1 MKVRFW
7 LLDVNYE
14 VKGGLPELWIWG
26 ITESSERIL
35 VIDRSFSAYFYAVV
49 EENHSADAV
58 AERILKERYTTLSK
72 VEPVERRFFGRPVK
86 AVKVYCKNPDVM
98 PKLARELRRLEGVKD
113 CFEDDIRYSMRYLID
128 NNVIPSTWHEAE
140 VIEGKSIGKIR
151 VDKVYTA
158 KSVPKPI
165 DRTDVPALRILAFST
180 IYYSKEGSPKPERN
194 PVIMISTVTNDEQH
208 KEFLTD
214 KTGDDQP
221 ILEAFIKYVKNFN
234 PDIIVGY
241 GVNGQDWPYLV
252 ERCRK
257 AGLRLRVDRAETE
270 PHTSVYSHVSL
281 TGRAGLDLAD
291 YADGFA
297 DVKVKTL
304 ANLAAYLGVMKL
316 ADRVI
321 VEEVDY
327 ASYWDDPKKRE
338 DLKRFSMDNARCIKG
353 VTDAIL
359 DFAMQLSSLVGL
371 PLDHVGTAAAGFRVE
386 WFLIKS
392 THKIGELVPK
402 RLEQPYRPY
411 TGGLV
416 LTPKSGLHENVAVLD
431 FKSMYPSLM
440 IAYNLSP
447 DTYIGSEDPLP
458 REGFYEAPEVNH
470 RFRKEPPG
478 FYKEVLTY
486 LISVRNEIKLKMK
499 KLRPTSMEYRVLD
512 ARQKAVKVI
521 TNATYGYAGWTGAR
535 WYVKPVAE
543 AAAAWGRHTIS
554 RAIKMAED
562 MALEVVYGD
571 TDSIFVQY
579 DDAKVTKLSKDIKN
593 EMGLEIKPDKIYV
606 RIFFTE
612 AKKRYAG
619 LMSDGELDVVG
630 LEVMR
635 GDWAGIAKEAQE
647 NVLDVILREKSPE
660 KAVAIVEQYVYRLR
674 KKQVPYR
681 DLIIW
686 KTQTKQTEEYE
697 VNASHVEAAK
707 MLRAKGWE
715 LSVGDK
721 VGYVIV
727 TGKGRLFERV
737 KPYVFATYDD
747 VDVEYYV
754 TKQIVPAAARVL
766 AFFGKSEEDLLKTV
780 GVEKKSK
787 KLSDFF
793 AG

>member
-1 MKVRFW
+1 MKVCFW

-14 VKGGLPELWIWG
+14 VKTGIPELWIWG

-35 VIDRSFSAYFYAVV
+35 IIDRSFSAYFYVV
-49 EENHSADAV
+49 LEEGHSAGEV
-58 AERILKERYTTLSK
+58 AERILKERYTAVSK
-72 VEPVERRFFGRPVK
+72 LEPVDRRYFGKPVR
-86 AVKVYCKNPDVM
+86 VLKVWCKSPDMM
-98 PKLARELRRLEGVKD
+98 PKLSRELRHLEGIKD
-113 CFEDDIRYSMRYLID
+113 CLEDDIRYSMRYLID
-128 NNVIPSTWHEAE
+128 NNVVPSSWHEASVTE
-140 VIEGKSIGKIR
+140 AKPIPKIR
-151 VDKVYTA
+151 ADKFYTA
-158 KSVPKPI
+158 DTVPKLI
-165 DRTDVPALRILAFST
+165 DKTDNPPLRTLAFST

-194 PVIMISTVTNDEQH
+194 PVIIISTVTNDKQT
-208 KEFLTD
+208 KEFLAD
-214 KTGDDQP
+214 KTGHDQP
-221 ILEAFIKYVKNFN
+221 VLEDFIRYVEKID

-252 ERCRK
+252 ERCKK
-257 AGLRLRVDRAETE
+257 AGLRLLVDRAKTE

-291 YADGFA
+291 YSDEFPE
-297 DVKVKTL
+297 VKVKTL
-304 ANLAAYLGVMKL
+304 ANLADYLGVMKL
-316 ADRVI
+316 ADRAI
-321 VEEVDY
+321 IEEVDY
-327 ASYWDDPKKRE
+327 AAYWDDPKKRE
-338 DLKRFSMDNARCIKG
+338 DLKRFSMDNAKCVIG
-353 VTDAIL
+353 ATNAVL
-359 DFAMQLSSLVGL
+359 DFAIQLSSLVGL

-402 RLEQPYRPY
+402 RVEQPYRPY

-416 LTPKSGLHENVAVLD
+416 LTPKSGLHDSVAVLD

-447 DTYIGSEDPLP
+447 DTYIGTKDPIP
-458 REGFYEAPEVNH
+458 KAGFYEAPEVGY

-486 LISVRNEIKLKMK
+486 LISVRDVIRPKLK
-499 KLRPTSMEYRVLD
+499 KLKLSSMEYRVLD

-521 TNATYGYAGWTGAR
+521 TNATYGYTGWIGAR

-543 AAAAWGRHTIS
+543 AAAAWGRNTIS
-554 RAIKMAED
+554 TTIKTAGD
-562 MALEVVYGD
+562 MGLEVVYGD
-571 TDSIFVQY
+571 TDSIFVEY
-579 DDAKVTKLSKDIKN
+579 DEAKVAKLSREIRDKL
-593 EMGLEIKPDKIYV
+593 GLEIKPDKIYT

-619 LMSDGELDVVG
+619 LMANGELDVVG

-635 GDWAGIAKEAQE
+635 GDWAEIAKQVQM
-647 NVLDVILREKSPE
+647 NVLEVILKEKSPE
-660 KAVAIVEQYVYRLR
+660 KAIAVVEQTVYRLR
-674 KKQVPYR
+674 KKIVPYR

-686 KTQTKQTEEYE
+686 KTLTKQAEDYE

-707 MLRAKGWE
+707 MLGAKGWE

-727 TGKGRLFERV
+727 TGKGRLFERA
-737 KPYVFATYDD
+737 KPYVFATYGD

-766 AFFGKSEEDLLKTV
+766 AFFGKGEEDLLEMI
-780 GVEKKSK
+780 GLEKKSK
-787 KLSDFF
+787 KLTDFF